1 MISRFLE
8 PSSDGCKP
16 QTRFFRAANRS
27 SPARTE
33 PTDGAAPGMG
43 GTGARAAA
51 RGETRGGPLPFAFS
65 GRVRNCGSGAWGF
78 GSIVG
83 WIPADVSPWHYCRR
97 MGWVQIFSWH
107 TKPLVRR
114 RPYVLGDDGRYHL
127 PERWEAVGE

>member
-1 MISRFLE
+1 MVVNPKRDFPAPPTAPALPE
-8 PSSDGCKP
+8 PS
-16 QTRFFRAANRS
+16 R
-27 SPARTE
+27 RT
-33 PTDGAAPGMG
+33 G
-43 GTGARAAA
+43 RH
-51 RGETRGGPLPFAFS
+51 RVWGPLPFAFS

-97 MGWVQIFSWH
+97 MGWVQIFSRH

-127 PERWEAVGE
+127 PKRWEAVGE